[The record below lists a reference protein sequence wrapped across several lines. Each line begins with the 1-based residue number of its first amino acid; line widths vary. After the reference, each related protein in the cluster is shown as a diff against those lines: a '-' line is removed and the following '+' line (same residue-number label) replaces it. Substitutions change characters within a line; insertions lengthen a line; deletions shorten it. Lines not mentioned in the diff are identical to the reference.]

1 MKWARQGEAVVSSAR
16 LVDGAPVRVVLIGPR
31 NNPKGAA
38 VVVPSQGPEKVK
50 TLRLDE
56 ALDRFTP
63 QDVVEIL
70 CMQERFFGAS
80 GLSVPTIH

>member
-1 MKWARQGEAVVSSAR
+1 MKWTRQGEAVVSSSR
-16 LVDGAPVRVVLIGPR
+16 LVDGVPARVVLIGPR

-38 VVVPSQGPEKVK
+38 VVVPVQGPEKVK
-50 TLRLDE
+50 TFRLDE
-56 ALDRFTP
+56 VVDRLTP

-80 GLSVPTIH
+80 GLSAPTLH